1 MSSPSLLITG
11 TINSTVAL
19 PVNRSGVNS
28 TKVDLRDENLAVI
41 EIGVQVSIIILAVI
55 GNSVVMLT
63 LKLRK
68 KKLSRMHLMIVHLSL
83 ADLFVAFFNVL
94 PQLAWDITY
103 RFVGGDLL
111 CRLVKY
117 FQIVAMYASSYVLLT
132 TAVDRYY
139 AICRPL
145 TSATWTSGKIQKL
158 VMVAWF
164 VSLLFSIPQVAIFSY
179 METIPGTGIFDC
191 WGVFEPE
198 WKLQLYITWI
208 TVSVYIIPTLILAL
222 AYGCICHSVWK
233 SGKMAETLTPRF
245 TLQNSR
251 VSGKSKNVDGVPKD
265 MLEKNIQ
272 SVQTKPPVH
281 GISRAK
287 MKTIKLTMTVII
299 CYLICWSPFFI
310 AQMWAAFDPN
320 APFNGPIYSIIL
332 LLASLNSCTNPWIYV
347 AFSDTVCS
355 ELKKLFVRK
364 NRNLNRRDDHV
375 QCVCV
380 GCFRPSDSSGSYH
393 LSERCDT
400 NNRVHNT
407 CT

>member
-1 MSSPSLLITG
+1 MSSPSLIFTG
-11 TINSTVAL
+11 TINSTVAS
-19 PVNRSGVNS
+19 PVNSSSVNT

-164 VSLLFSIPQVAIFSY
+164 VSLVFSIPQITIFSY
-179 METIPGTGIFDC
+179 RETVPGTGIYDC
-191 WGVFEPE
+191 WSVFEPE
-198 WKLQLYITWI
+198 WKLQVYITWI

-251 VSGKSKNVDGVPKD
+251 VSGKSSNVDSVVPKGV
-265 MLEKNIQ
+265 LEENVQ

-320 APFNGPIYSIIL
+320 APFYGPIYSIIL

-355 ELKKLFVRK
+355 ELKKLFVRQ
-364 NRNLNRRDDHV
+364 NRGRRDDPV
-375 QCVCV
+375 QCVCAS
-380 GCFRPSDSSGSYH
+380 CFRTEDPRGSYR
-393 LSERCDT
+393 LSQRCEPI
-400 NNRVHNT
+400 
-407 CT
+407 

>member
-19 PVNRSGVNS
+19 PVNSSSVNS

-63 LKLRK
+63 LKFRK

-145 TSATWTSGKIQKL
+145 TSATWTFGKIQKL

-164 VSLLFSIPQVAIFSY
+164 VSLVFSIPQVAIFSY
-179 METIPGTGIFDC
+179 RETAPGTGIYDC

-208 TVSVYIIPTLILAL
+208 TLSVYIIPTLILAL

-233 SGKMAETLTPRF
+233 SGKMAQTLTPRF

-251 VSGKSKNVDGVPKD
+251 VSGKSNTMDSVLSKGVLEENVQP
-265 MLEKNIQ
+265 
-272 SVQTKPPVH
+272 VQMKPPVH

-320 APFNGPIYSIIL
+320 APFYGPIYSIIL

-355 ELKKLFVRK
+355 ELKKLFVRQ
-364 NRNLNRRDDHV
+364 NRGRRDDQV

-380 GCFRPSDSSGSYH
+380 SCFRTADPRASYR
-393 LSERCDT
+393 LSQRCET
-400 NNRVHNT
+400 N
-407 CT
+407 